1 MNSVNKYYLGGFH
14 LFIYFINDWIGCH
27 EESYTLAPVALFCI
41 NNVYAINDAY
51 LDGALDHLHHDSR
64 VLWDRETL
72 PEKYKK
78 NTNYRETER
87 NRKCKKSIETVVTGQ
102 LICIKGY
109 SPTEFPRNVIFKF
122 SLTVSFKWEKSHLHK

>member
-1 MNSVNKYYLGGFH
+1 MQLGVMNSVNKYYLGGFH

-41 NNVYAINDAY
+41 NKSFHVYAINDAY

-78 NTNYRETER
+78 TQIIEKLSKRE
-87 NRKCKKSIETVVTGQ
+87 NVKK
-102 LICIKGY
+102 
-109 SPTEFPRNVIFKF
+109 N
-122 SLTVSFKWEKSHLHK
+122 

>member
-27 EESYTLAPVALFCI
+27 KESYTLAPVALFCI

-78 NTNYRETER
+78 TQI
-87 NRKCKKSIETVVTGQ
+87 IEKLSKIENVKNQ
-102 LICIKGY
+102 LKRL
-109 SPTEFPRNVIFKF
+109 SQDN
-122 SLTVSFKWEKSHLHK
+122 